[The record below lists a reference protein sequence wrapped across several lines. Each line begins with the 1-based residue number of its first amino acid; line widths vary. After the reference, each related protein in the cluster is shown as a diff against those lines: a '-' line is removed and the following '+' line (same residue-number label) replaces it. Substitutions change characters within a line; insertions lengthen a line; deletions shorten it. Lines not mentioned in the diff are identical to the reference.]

1 MSEIFFLEHKN
12 VEVRVEPLNAKR
24 VALEFGTAR
33 YILTPSECD
42 HVAEMLTNIMRWE
55 DEEEKEEEWSHQ
67 MDGEE
72 PDYGWNEDIYD
83 HLN

>member
-1 MSEIFFLEHKN
+1 MSELFFLEHKN

-24 VALEFGTAR
+24 IALEFGTSR
-33 YILTPSECD
+33 YILTPSECA
-42 HVAEMLTNIMRWE
+42 HVGEMLNNIMQWE
-55 DEEEKEEEWSHQ
+55 DEEKEQEWSHEI
-67 MDGEE
+67 DGEE

>member
-12 VEVRVEPLNAKR
+12 VEVRVEPLGKERIAM
-24 VALEFGTAR
+24 EMGTAR

-55 DEEEKEEEWSHQ
+55 DEEKEQEWSHE
-67 MDGEE
+67 MDAEE
-72 PDYGWNEDIYD
+72 PDYGFNEDIYD